1 MTAWVTLMG
10 DMGLEPWERLEV
22 VEKAGE
28 VEELRAKWIE
38 GKRPKSKTPAQD
50 GGGKKKRKTAQ
61 GTEVVDV
68 GAGLMDVPDK
78 PARINKRKE
87 G

>member
-1 MTAWVTLMG
+1 V
-10 DMGLEPWERLEV
+10 
-22 VEKAGE
+22 AGE

-50 GGGKKKRKTAQ
+50 GGGRKKKRLADA
-61 GTEVVDV
+61 TEVVDV
-68 GAGLMDVPDK
+68 GEGLMDVPEK